1 MTKEIKKYGRVA
13 YRSSGGGACCV
24 EEGID
29 QVELDRKAAQ
39 VIEEKS
45 VSCAAY
51 SVYSLALKYAQGCH
65 HALKNGQI
73 KLGVHSRI
81 LSYRNQIY
89 QYQ

>member
-39 VIEEKS
+39 VVERKIS
-45 VSCAAY
+45 
-51 SVYSLALKYAQGCH
+51 
-65 HALKNGQI
+65 
-73 KLGVHSRI
+73 
-81 LSYRNQIY
+81 
-89 QYQ
+89 